1 MSAIGIRSVKLIHEE
16 LNQTKT
22 RDHNKEYAIP
32 LFKAEHSRHHSSHLA
47 FRSCVGSS
55 PSPIATSRMTLFI
68 LLFLP
73 SSREAEMFALGRV
86 RPPGSVLPPR
96 RSSEGSGVGWSGVK

>member
-1 MSAIGIRSVKLIHEE
+1 
-16 LNQTKT
+16 
-22 RDHNKEYAIP
+22 
-32 LFKAEHSRHHSSHLA
+32 
-47 FRSCVGSS
+47 
-55 PSPIATSRMTLFI
+55 MTLFI

-96 RSSEGSGVGWSGVK
+96 RSSEGSGGGVGWSGVKGGEMR